1 MCNGLHLNNFPDIK
15 YLRYFNFILI
25 VNFYNLRI
33 ISSYKLKTIVMKKLS
48 IILIIFCISFV
59 SYAQDGD
66 GLDNRFYLRGGFS
79 NPTDSYLGY
88 KNTPFPE
95 LISSKGWVFELGS
108 IFMLNNLDLG
118 DGLRLGINVDYAE
131 ITYHKFSYEDGFEY
145 VDLYM
150 GQVSSKVGPSL
161 SFSPVHRLVFDG
173 FFKLK
178 IPWVAFG
185 YFDAPDD
192 PELHE
197 SYYLGAIDV
206 GFSTGINIRY
216 GVLMLGFDY
225 SSNNMKMNSDED
237 SEEYLGN
244 FLDPSDTGEKTKI
257 AYMNFTIGVNF

>member
-1 MCNGLHLNNFPDIK
+1 
-15 YLRYFNFILI
+15 
-25 VNFYNLRI
+25 
-33 ISSYKLKTIVMKKLS
+33 MKKLS
-48 IILIIFCISFV
+48 IFLLAICLSFA
-59 SYAQDGD
+59 STAQDGE
-66 GLDNRFYLRGGFS
+66 GLDNRFYFRGGFS
-79 NPTDSYLGY
+79 NPTNAYLGY
-88 KNTPFPE
+88 NNTPNPE
-95 LISSKGWVFELGS
+95 LITSKGWVVEIGS
-108 IFMLNNLDLG
+108 IFMLNNLNLA

-131 ITYHKFSYEDGFEY
+131 ITYHKFRYEDDVEY

-161 SFSPVHRLVFDG
+161 SFSPVNRLVFDG

-216 GVLMLGFDY
+216 GALIVGFDY

-237 SEEYLGN
+237 SEVYLGN
-244 FLDPSDTGEKTKI
+244 FLDPSDTGEKTKF